1 MDLFSVFT
9 MLGGLALFLYG
20 MTMMGASL
28 EKLSGN
34 RLEKLIENLTA
45 SPLKAVMLGAGVTAV
60 IQSSSATTVM
70 VVGFVN
76 SGIMKLSSAIGIIM
90 GANIGTTITSW
101 LLSLTGIESSNF
113 IIKLFKPSSFSPILA
128 FIGIIL
134 IMTSNSD
141 NDKNKHIGETMVGF
155 AILMF
160 GMGTMS
166 DAVKPLAEV
175 EAFTNILVMFQNP
188 ILGILVGALLTAVIQ
203 SSSASVGVLQAL
215 SLTGAFTYSAV
226 IPIIMGQNIGTCVT
240 AMISSIGA
248 NRNARRTAFVHLYF
262 NLIGTIIFM
271 LLYFGINYLIGFSFA
286 SNTVYPFGIA
296 VVHTV
301 FNLFTT
307 LALLPFTKLLE
318 KLAYITLPLT
328 EIEKVKGTE
337 FALLDNRF
345 LSTPTFALE
354 QAYSVTYKMSLK
366 TKEAITMAIGLTNNY
381 NLENVSKLEKL
392 ELTVNDYDT
401 RLKSYLM
408 KISSEDLNKK
418 DSRTSSIIQHII
430 IDLERIGDHSINVLK
445 INRGMNKRG
454 YQFSETALRQINI
467 YQEALLEILDL
478 TAKTIYDKNADTAK
492 TVEALEEVI
501 DIINKKVK
509 KDHLKRLRKGT
520 CTVEVGLYLADLCNN
535 YERVGDH
542 CANIAVSILQIH
554 EEDIDSH
561 TYVDKL
567 LSDEDPVFEE
577 RFNYYQ
583 EKYKLK

>member
-34 RLEKLIENLTA
+34 RLERLIENLTA
-45 SPLKAVMLGAGVTAV
+45 SPLKAVCLGAGVTAV

-76 SGIMKLSSAIGIIM
+76 SGIMKLSQAIGIIM
-90 GANIGTTITSW
+90 GANVGTTITSW

-113 IIKLFKPSSFSPILA
+113 FIKLFKPSSFSPILA

-134 IMTSNSD
+134 IMNSNSEK
-141 NDKNKHIGETMVGF
+141 DKNKHIGETMVGF

-160 GMGTMS
+160 GMSAMS
-166 DAVKPLAEV
+166 GAVKPLAEV
-175 EAFTNILVMFQNP
+175 EGFTNLLVMFQNP

-215 SLTGAFTYSAV
+215 SLTGAFSYSAV

-240 AMISSIGA
+240 AMISAIGA

-262 NLIGTIIFM
+262 NLIGTLLFM
-271 LLYFGINYLIGFSFA
+271 AIYFGINALIGFSFA
-286 SNTVYPFGIA
+286 NQTIYPFGIA
-296 VVHTV
+296 IVHTV
-301 FNLFTT
+301 FNIFTT
-307 LALLPFTKLLE
+307 LALLPFTKFLE
-318 KLAYITLPLT
+318 KLAYLTLPLT
-328 EIEKVKGTE
+328 EVEKNKSTE

-354 QAYSVTYKMSLK
+354 QAYSVTFKMSVK
-366 TKEAITMAIGLTNNY
+366 TKEQIMMAIDLINDY
-381 NLENVSKLEKL
+381 NPEKVEKLEKL
-392 ELTVNDYDT
+392 ELVVNDYDT

-408 KISSEDLNKK
+408 RISSENLNNR
-418 DSRTSSIIQHII
+418 DSRAVSIIQHII
-430 IDLERIGDHSINVLK
+430 IDLERIGDHSINILK
-445 INRGMNKRG
+445 INRGMNKHG
-454 YQFSETALRQINI
+454 YVFSDIASEHVDTYQKALV
-467 YQEALLEILDL
+467 EILEL
-478 TAKTIYDKNADTAK
+478 TSITIYDKDADTAK

-509 KDHLKRLRKGT
+509 KDHLRRLRKGT

-542 CANIAVSILQIH
+542 CANIAVSILQLH
-554 EEDIDSH
+554 QDDVDSH
-561 TYVDKL
+561 SYVDKL
-567 LSDEDPVFEE
+567 LSEEDPEFED
-577 RFNYYQ
+577 RFNFYK
-583 EKYKLK
+583 EKYKL